1 MSYVPYADQL
11 RGLDYASASLYGMPH
26 LGAGYYADDVNATRW
41 VGEQRRCAACGR
53 STGFHSKHHE
63 PPKSKGR
70 SFLLCTPMGQ
80 FVLKPAIIDL
90 CGTGTT
96 GCHGDRHNGL
106 LAIRWEWDS
115 DESAE
120 QWWNGYL
127 LSHGYVPH
135 DPRLFVLGRYIIERG
150 GVEMEVRGWR

>member
-1 MSYVPYADQL
+1 MTYTPDSSQL
-11 RGLDYASASLYGMPH
+11 RGLSRECASLFGMPH
-26 LGAGYYADDVNATRW
+26 LGAEYTRDDIGWTRFT
-41 VGEQRRCAACGR
+41 GEFRECAACGK
-53 STGFHSKHHE
+53 SGGFHSRHHE
-63 PPKSKGR
+63 PPRSKAT
-70 SFLLCTPMGQ
+70 FLLCTPMGQ
-80 FVLKPAIIDL
+80 FVLKPALIDL
-90 CGTGTT
+90 CGCGTT

-135 DPRLFVLGRYIIERG
+135 DRRLFGFGRYVFSRDGMEW
-150 GVEMEVRGWR
+150 EVRR